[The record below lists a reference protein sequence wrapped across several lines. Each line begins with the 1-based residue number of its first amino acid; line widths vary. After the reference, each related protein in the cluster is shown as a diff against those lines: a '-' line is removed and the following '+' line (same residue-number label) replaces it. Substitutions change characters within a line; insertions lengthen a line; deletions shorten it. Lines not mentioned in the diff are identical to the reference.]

1 MTGWGGQ
8 EGGGPVIGE
17 GLFELYPSDEEQHI
31 SSSTSSLLGQLLGLV
46 VLAGGWRSLG
56 LVVSAVAQ
64 TEGLS
69 LGRSAAR
76 LALVL
81 LEEQL
86 LLLLLVQM
94 LLMLVLLLML
104 ILEMLRLMGLLR
116 HKLLLLIVLLLL

>member
-17 GLFELYPSDEEQHI
+17 GLFELYSSDEEQHI

-46 VLAGGWRSLG
+46 WAGGWRILG

-116 HKLLLLIVLLLL
+116 HKLLLLIVLLML